1 MRGDPLVPADWLAL
15 AQIDLRRVRATLR
28 DADFGAAAFWLQ
40 QSAEK
45 ALKGWLIGCG
55 WALVK
60 THDLERLAGAVTQF
74 GQTLSW
80 FEPTAVRLTKLYFTD
95 R

>member
-1 MRGDPLVPADWLAL
+1 MAVANVRPRLSKDILVRTPAR
-15 AQIDLRRVRATLR
+15 IDLRRAHATVR

-45 ALKGWLIGCG
+45 TLKGWLIGCG

-60 THDLERLAGAVTQF
+60 THDLERLRCRRAIRRSRGLV
-74 GQTLSW
+74 
-80 FEPTAVRLTKLYFTD
+80 
-95 R
+95 